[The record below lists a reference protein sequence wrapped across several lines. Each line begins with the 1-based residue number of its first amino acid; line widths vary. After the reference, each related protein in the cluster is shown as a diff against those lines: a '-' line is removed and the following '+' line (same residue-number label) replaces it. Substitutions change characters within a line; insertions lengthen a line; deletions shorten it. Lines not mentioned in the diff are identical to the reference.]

1 MSARTTAAPDAPA
14 QAASDAIGAAVERFL
29 KFLAVERRA
38 AAHTVTAY
46 EGDLA
51 QLLVHVRTK
60 RHERGDTRAIG
71 PKDVDVLMLRGWLGE
86 LARTHA
92 PPSVARKIAAARAFF
107 RYLVRRGEVEKSPAA
122 ELSLP
127 KTRRPMPTF
136 LGVDAAKEVVEA
148 PEPFDA
154 EGLRDRA
161 ILEMLYGSGLR
172 VSELCGLDLGQID
185 LAQGGAATV
194 HVVGKGNKERV
205 VPIGSQ
211 AVTALGR
218 YLAKRD
224 ELAAGAKGRPSDA
237 RALFL
242 SSRGQ
247 RLAVRRIQEIVKKFG
262 MLGAGRADLHPHALR
277 HTFATHLLDGGADLR
292 AIQKLLGH
300 SSLATTQRYTH
311 VSIDHLM
318 KVYDQAHPLARR
330 QAHGSPPDAP
340 RRPKS
345 LPDDGAAGRA
355 GTPSR

>member
-1 MSARTTAAPDAPA
+1 MSARSIEKSAEPGPLG
-14 QAASDAIGAAVERFL
+14 SDPLGAAVERFL
-29 KFLAVERRA
+29 RFLAVEKRA

-51 QLLVHVRTK
+51 QLVTHARTK
-60 RHERGDTRAIG
+60 RHERGDKRPLS
-71 PKDVDVLMLRGWLGE
+71 PKDIDILALRGFLGE

-107 RYLVRRGEVEKSPAA
+107 RFLVRRGELEKSPAA
-122 ELSLP
+122 ELALP
-127 KTRRPMPTF
+127 KARRPLPTF

-148 PEPFDA
+148 PEPYDA

-161 ILEMLYGSGLR
+161 LLEMLYGSGLR
-172 VSELCGLDLGQID
+172 VSELCGLDLGQIAIED
-185 LAQGGAATV
+185 DGRATV
-194 HVVGKGNKERV
+194 QVLGKGSKERV
-205 VPIGSQ
+205 VPIGSH
-211 AVTALGR
+211 AVTALKK

-224 ELAAGAKGRPSDA
+224 ELAAGAKGRPADG

-247 RLAVRRIQEIVKKFG
+247 RLAVRRVQEIVKKYG

-300 SSLATTQRYTH
+300 SSLGTTQRYTH

-330 QAHGSPPDAP
+330 QTT
-340 RRPKS
+340 R
-345 LPDDGAAGRA
+345 
-355 GTPSR
+355 